1 MNKIPKARYTT
12 EFRAEA
18 VKLVLEKGMTAP
30 EAAAS
35 LGVPE
40 QTFGNWLRALRK
52 PQATPVSDSSGRVV
66 SPQDA
71 EIARLRRELAEA
83 KMERDVLKKAAAY
96 FAKESWPSTRS

>member
-1 MNKIPKARYTT
+1 MSNIPRARYTP

-18 VKLVLEKGMTAP
+18 VKLVLEKNMTPP

-40 QTFGNWLRALRK
+40 QTFGNWLRAIK
-52 PQATPVSDSSGRVV
+52 KVQASPVSDTSGRMVT
-66 SPQDA
+66 PQDA

-96 FAKESWPSTRS
+96 FAKESWTSTRS